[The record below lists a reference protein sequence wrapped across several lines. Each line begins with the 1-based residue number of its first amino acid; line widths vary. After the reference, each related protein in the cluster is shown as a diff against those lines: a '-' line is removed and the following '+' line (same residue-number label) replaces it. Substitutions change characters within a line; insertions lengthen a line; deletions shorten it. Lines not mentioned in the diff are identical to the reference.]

1 MQNELCNQ
9 CLNNE
14 QCEMDCPALSA
25 LNKICKLQ
33 LIEQKTALIN
43 EYAKEIGL
51 IKFEI
56 APDLAELGDKVLSAM
71 PEFAFINNHGVKI
84 GYLKSYENKKASGK
98 TVFAECRIIKGV
110 YTAYLPFDFI
120 ITFYQFAISSLT
132 KNQLKILMLHELKHI
147 GLNKAGYTLNPH
159 DIEDFSDILSKYGLG
174 WSALNQDVPDILD
187 GIDNVE
193 SSE

>member
-9 CLNNE
+9 CLNKND
-14 QCEMDCPALSA
+14 CDIDCPALSA
-25 LNKICKLQ
+25 LNEICKIQ
-33 LIEQKTALIN
+33 LVEQKTALIN

-56 APDLAELGDKVLSAM
+56 APDLKELGDKVLEAM
-71 PEFAFINNHGVKI
+71 PEFSFIFNHGVKI

-132 KNQLKILMLHELKHI
+132 ENQLKILMLHELKHI
-147 GLNKAGYTLNPH
+147 GLNKAGYTLIPH
-159 DIEDFSDILSKYGLG
+159 DIEDFSDILSKYGLN
-174 WSALNQDVPDILD
+174 WNHLNSDVPDILEA
-187 GIDNVE
+187 IDND
-193 SSE
+193 